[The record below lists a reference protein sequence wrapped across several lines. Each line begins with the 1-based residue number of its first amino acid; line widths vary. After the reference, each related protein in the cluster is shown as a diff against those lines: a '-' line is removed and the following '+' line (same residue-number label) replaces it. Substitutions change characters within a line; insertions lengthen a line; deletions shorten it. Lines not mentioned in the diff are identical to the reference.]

1 MKLKNLNI
9 EALIWIL
16 ALIYLFFVNTELHYS
31 FCLFKNL
38 GIDFCPGCGLG
49 RSIHYLM
56 HFELMKSI
64 NTHPLGIFAF
74 VILLH
79 RIITLLIPSFQNTKL
94 KVALIKIVRLK

>member
-1 MKLKNLNI
+1 MKLKILNL

-16 ALIYLFFVNTELHYS
+16 GLVYLFFVDTNSHYS
-31 FCLFKNL
+31 FCIFKNL

-56 HFELMKSI
+56 HFEIVKSV

-74 VILLH
+74 VVLVNRIFILSFPEFTSKKILL
-79 RIITLLIPSFQNTKL
+79 NL
-94 KVALIKIVRLK
+94 KRLVRSK

>member
-16 ALIYLFFVNTELHYS
+16 ALIYLFFVNTESHYS

>member
-16 ALIYLFFVNTELHYS
+16 GLIYLFFVNTDSHYS
-31 FCLFKNL
+31 FCLFKYL

-56 HFELMKSI
+56 HFEILKSI
-64 NTHPLGIFAF
+64 HTHPLGIFAF
-74 VILLH
+74 IILLH
-79 RIITLLIPSFQNTKL
+79 RIFILLIPGLKNTKVN
-94 KVALIKIVRLK
+94 VALTKIARSK